1 MNREVLLLLV
11 DHRRKIAA
19 DVQKILTD
27 YGCYIKTRLGL
38 HDSVLNQ
45 CSETGLI
52 FLELAGDKDKHTEL
66 ANAVNAI
73 DGVDGQLVNLSVTN

>member
-11 DHRRKIAA
+11 DHRRKVAP

-52 FLELAGDKDKHTEL
+52 FLELAGDKDKHIEL
-66 ANAVNAI
+66 LNEVNQI
-73 DGVDGQLVNLSVTN
+73 GGVDGKLVNLSI